1 MALRFYMGICKLCL
15 LEKKIINAHIIPNFV
30 YKGIKEK
37 NYVFYNKDSE
47 TGKNWTQPK
56 ETGEFD
62 SNILC
67 GDCDNGIIEHKYEKY
82 GKTVLF
88 DDYTDTQNIGNFTI
102 CRNIDY
108 PKLKLFL
115 LSILW
120 RASISSRPMFSG
132 VNLGKK
138 REERLRRVI
147 YHSIVP
153 KESEYAI
160 MMFIDTSPDSQ
171 KFIDKPRYFP
181 NVWGLNG
188 YIFIFDSVQYI
199 FFLNST
205 EFNIPIPFRQIMLK
219 ECGEFTYL
227 HMKDGDLFKNFI
239 SRNQKTNL

>member
-1 MALRFYMGICKLCL
+1 LVLKFYMGICKLCL
-15 LEKKIINAHIIPNFV
+15 LEKKLINAHIIPNFM
-30 YKGIKEK
+30 YRGIKEK
-37 NYVFYNKDSE
+37 NYVFYNKDLE
-47 TGKNWTQPK
+47 TGKSWTQPK

-67 GDCDNGIIEHKYEKY
+67 GDCDNRIIEHKYEKY

-88 DDYTDTQNIGNFTI
+88 NDYTDTQDIGDFII

-115 LSILW
+115 LSNLW
-120 RASISSRPMFSG
+120 RASISRRPMFNG
-132 VNLGKK
+132 VKLEKK
-138 REERLRRVI
+138 LEERLRRVI
-147 YHSIVP
+147 YQSIVP
-153 KESEYAI
+153 KESKYAI
-160 MMFIDTSPDSQ
+160 MMFIDRNPVLK

-181 NVWGLNG
+181 NVMGLNG

-205 EFNIPIPFRQIMLK
+205 EVNIPKPFREIMLK

-227 HMKDGDLFKNFI
+227 HLKDGHLFKDFI
-239 SRNQKTNL
+239 SRNQRANI